1 MSISTVGIS
10 VQSASIK
17 RAKRFFTH
25 EYVESLQTELDFFAL
40 WPEETKDPSYFWKH
54 SPPPKYS
61 KIATDQTL
69 LWLVPLDNNHAH
81 INKNKYDGVPWPYFG
96 SLSESKA
103 NAKPNKTMRYIGRL
117 TVDGELIIL
126 GWVDTATG
134 RYNIP
139 YSKYISVNFRNVG
152 SGLVEPKKPLNIY
165 EGKWA
170 YYALP
175 DNIGIQLAINYGPQQ
190 LKVLLMS

>member
-1 MSISTVGIS
+1 M
-10 VQSASIK
+10 
-17 RAKRFFTH
+17 
-25 EYVESLQTELDFFAL
+25 LN
-40 WPEETKDPSYFWKH
+40 P
-54 SPPPKYS
+54 
-61 KIATDQTL
+61 
-69 LWLVPLDNNHAH
+69 
-81 INKNKYDGVPWPYFG
+81 
-96 SLSESKA
+96 
-103 NAKPNKTMRYIGRL
+103 KTMRYIGRL

-175 DNIGIQLAINYGPQQ
+175 DSIGIQLAINYGPQQ
-190 LKVLLMS
+190 IKVLLMS